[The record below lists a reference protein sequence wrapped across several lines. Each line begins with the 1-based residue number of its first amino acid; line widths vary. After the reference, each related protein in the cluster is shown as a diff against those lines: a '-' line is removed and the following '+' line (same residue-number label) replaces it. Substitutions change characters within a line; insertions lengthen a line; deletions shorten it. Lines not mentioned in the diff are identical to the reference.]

1 MNSALSPEFI
11 ERIVDDLAQS
21 GWSLQSL
28 ALPSELT
35 TALIHECRQRHA
47 AGQLARASI
56 GRGAGQA
63 VNDGIRGDHILWLE
77 PTQSAATDG
86 YLASFDALRDALN
99 RALFLGLSDYECH
112 FALYPPGSFYRRHLD
127 RFRDDDRRTVTTVFY
142 LNEAWQPEQGG
153 ALRIELDDAQP
164 LDVLPEAGTLVV
176 FMSDAF
182 PHEVLETH
190 RERLS
195 IAGWFRR
202 RGSTPL

>member
-1 MNSALSPEFI
+1 MNSAFSPELI
-11 ERIVDDLAQS
+11 ERITDDLAQS

-28 ALPSELT
+28 ALPHELT
-35 TALIHECRQRHA
+35 AALANECRQRHA

-56 GRGAGQA
+56 GRGTGQA
-63 VNDGIRGDHILWLE
+63 INDGIRGDHILWLD
-77 PTQSAATDG
+77 TDQSAPTDC
-86 YLASFDALRDALN
+86 YLASLDALRDALN
-99 RALFLGLSDYECH
+99 RALFLGLDDYECH

-142 LNEAWQPEQGG
+142 LNDAWQPEHGG
-153 ALRIELDDAQP
+153 ALRIELPHQQRH
-164 LDVLPEAGTLVV
+164 DVLPEAGTLVV

-202 RGSTPL
+202 RGHGVL